1 MCAHLNEET
10 DHKPG
15 LVVSLLKNKCPRCRR
30 GDLFIESNPYK
41 LGRFMKMP
49 GQCAV
54 CGQPFDMEPGFYYG
68 TGFVSYGLAV
78 AVSVATLVA
87 WWVLIG
93 LSVSDNRFFWWMGIN
108 AVILVAIQPLLMRL
122 SRSIWLYFFV
132 YYSPNWRKG
141 DIVHSERI
149 NKDQM
154 ENW

>member
-15 LVVSLLKNKCPRCRR
+15 LVMSLLKNKCPRCRR
-30 GDLFIESNPYK
+30 GDLFIEANPYK

-49 GQCAV
+49 QECQV

-87 WWVLIG
+87 WWVIIG

-108 AVILVAIQPLLMRL
+108 AVILIAIQPLLMRL

-141 DIVHSERI
+141 DVVRSERV

-154 ENW
+154 GNW

>member
-1 MCAHLNEET
+1 MCAHITEQT
-10 DHKPG
+10 DKKPG
-15 LVVSLLKNKCPRCRR
+15 LLLSLLKNKCPRCRR
-30 GDLFIESNPYK
+30 GNLFIESNPYK
-41 LGRFMKMP
+41 LGKFMKMP
-49 GQCAV
+49 ETCQV

-93 LSVSDNRFFWWMGIN
+93 LSVSDNRFFWWMGVN
-108 AVILVAIQPLLMRL
+108 AVILVAMQPLLMRW

-132 YYSPNWRKG
+132 YYSPNWREG
-141 DIVHSERI
+141 DIVQSERI

-154 ENW
+154 SNW